1 MHFFKTQ
8 VIAAIAGLLALSSA
22 SPLIS
27 EAAPDAL
34 VKRACPADCNNQ
46 FPLARKAGAPC
57 GGDCDK
63 TYRAGSE
70 TCSCNL
76 GAIVS

>member
-1 MHFFKTQ
+1 MHFSTTQ

-27 EAAPDAL
+27 EAAPDDL
-34 VKRACPADCNNQ
+34 VKRACPADCNNRY
-46 FPLARKAGAPC
+46 PLARKLGQPC
-57 GGDCDK
+57 GGNCDK